1 MNKIKKKIKDSFNN
15 IKLPDFDMDDL
26 KKRKGM
32 VYMKEEKKTRKKGLL
47 ITLSTCLAVCICLF
61 VGLSYF
67 NGNIKVASKIGID
80 VNPSIEIAINKK
92 EKVLDVMAN
101 NEAAK
106 VVLEGMDLKGSD
118 INVAVNAL
126 IGSMVRNGYI
136 DELANS
142 ILISVDNPDS
152 AESER
157 LRQKIVDQL
166 NTFIS
171 NGNSISVVSQNINS
185 GDDKTALAEQYGIS
199 VGKLELIEKLIAKNN
214 LYTYEG
220 LKDLSINE
228 LNLLLG
234 DTTENVNTSGSASDK
249 AYIGRDKALELAYEH
264 AGVSASDVT
273 ASKVEMD
280 YDDGLMVYEV
290 EFYYNNREYDYEIDA
305 INGAMIKAE
314 NEYDDDALVNNNSS
328 TSNNS
333 SNSSGSSS
341 SANNSSSSS
350 TNNNSS
356 SSSSGQGSTSVDTSG
371 ITSTLSDYTK
381 EAESIQSSINSLTI
395 PSNRSET
402 VSLYWEW
409 KSKIETLE
417 NKMDRYED
425 ELERMYRNN
434 QLSYNDY
441 RTFDRQLESIEDI
454 LDRAGDNLERR
465 TNYDD

>member
-15 IKLPDFDMDDL
+15 IKLPDFDEEAL

-32 VYMKEEKKTRKKGLL
+32 VYMKNEKKTPKKGL
-47 ITLSTCLAVCICLF
+47 IIGLSTCLVACVCLF
-61 VGLSYF
+61 IGLGYF
-67 NGNIKVASKIGID
+67 NNNLKVASTIGID
-80 VNPSIEIAINKK
+80 VNPSIELTINKN
-92 EKVLDVMAN
+92 EKVLDVIAN
-101 NEAAK
+101 NDDAK
-106 VVLEGMDLKGSD
+106 IILEGMDLSGSN

-157 LRQKIVDQL
+157 LRQKIVDEL
-166 NTFIS
+166 NSFINS
-171 NGNSISVVSQNINS
+171 GNNISVVSQSISSNS
-185 GDDKTALAEQYGIS
+185 DAEALAKQYGIS

-234 DTTENVNTSGSASDK
+234 DTTENVTTSGSASDK
-249 AYIGRDKALELAYEH
+249 AYIGKNKALEIVYED
-264 AGVSASDVT
+264 AGISASDVT
-273 ASKVEMD
+273 TSKVEMD

-290 EFYYNNREYDYEIDA
+290 EFYYNSREYDYEVDA
-305 INGAMIKAE
+305 INGAIIKAE
-314 NEYDDDALVNNNSS
+314 NEYDDDNHTS
-328 TSNNS
+328 SNNS
-333 SNSSGSSS
+333 S
-341 SANNSSSSS
+341 
-350 TNNNSS
+350 NNSS
-356 SSSSGQGSTSVDTSG
+356 SSSSNNQSTTSVNTSG
-371 ITSTLSDYTK
+371 ITSTLSDYST
-381 EAESIQSSINSLTI
+381 EAESLQNSINSLTI

-402 VSLYWEW
+402 INLYWEW
-409 KSKIETLE
+409 KNKIETLE
-417 NKMDRYED
+417 NKLDRYED
-425 ELERMYRNN
+425 ELERMYRNS

-441 RTFDRQLESIEDI
+441 RTFDAQLESVEDI
-454 LDRAGDNLERR
+454 LDRAEDILEDR

>member
-15 IKLPDFDMDDL
+15 IKLPDFDEEAL

-32 VYMKEEKKTRKKGLL
+32 VYMKNEKKTPKKSL
-47 ITLSTCLAVCICLF
+47 IIGLSTCLVACVCLF
-61 VGLSYF
+61 IGLGYF
-67 NGNIKVASKIGID
+67 NNNLKIASTIGID
-80 VNPSIEIAINKK
+80 VNPSIELTINKN
-92 EKVLDVMAN
+92 EKVLDVIAN
-101 NEAAK
+101 NDDAK
-106 VVLEGMDLKGSD
+106 IILEGMDLSGSN

-157 LRQKIVDQL
+157 LRQKIVDEL
-166 NTFIS
+166 NSFINS
-171 NGNSISVVSQNINS
+171 GNNISVVSQSISSNS
-185 GDDKTALAEQYGIS
+185 DAEALAKQYGIS

-234 DTTENVNTSGSASDK
+234 DTTENVTTSGSASDK
-249 AYIGRDKALELAYEH
+249 AYIGKDKALEIVYED
-264 AGVSASDVT
+264 AGISASDVT
-273 ASKVEMD
+273 TSKVEMD

-290 EFYYNNREYDYEIDA
+290 EFYYNSREYDYEVDA
-305 INGAMIKAE
+305 INGAIIKAE
-314 NEYDDDALVNNNSS
+314 NEYDDDNHTS
-328 TSNNS
+328 SNNS
-333 SNSSGSSS
+333 S
-341 SANNSSSSS
+341 
-350 TNNNSS
+350 NNSS
-356 SSSSGQGSTSVDTSG
+356 SSSSNNQSTTSVNTSG
-371 ITSTLSDYTK
+371 ITSTLSDYST
-381 EAESIQSSINSLTI
+381 EAESLQNSINSLTI

-402 VSLYWEW
+402 INLYWEW
-409 KSKIETLE
+409 KNKIETLE
-417 NKMDRYED
+417 NKLDRYED
-425 ELERMYRNN
+425 ELERMYRNS

-441 RTFDRQLESIEDI
+441 RTFDAQLESVEDI
-454 LDRAGDNLERR
+454 LDRAEDILEDR